1 MTAGIL
7 KKNPNK
13 IRTSTS
19 RKIFLVVTIAV
30 LCLWNLLCI
39 LPFVYILAVSLSSKS
54 AVSAG
59 IVSFW
64 PVDFTLNSY
73 IYLLRQSEFFVAF
86 GISVARVF
94 VGTGINLLVTV
105 LAAYPLAFAR
115 RTLKGRKFYVFLV
128 LLCMFFS
135 GGTVPTYIMISRI
148 GLIDNFLVLV
158 LPGALS
164 PWNLILFVNFF
175 RNVPTE
181 MLEAADIEGAGD
193 YRILWQIVVPVSL
206 PILATITLLCMVGH
220 WNNWFDG
227 YLYMD
232 PEHWPLQTYIYD
244 VMESFKKLQY
254 DIQHLDPDT
263 IAQLQESSDMTLRSA
278 QIFIAMVPILCVYP
292 FMQRYFVQGILL
304 GSVKE

>member
-1 MTAGIL
+1 MIAAL

-13 IRTSTS
+13 IRSSAS
-19 RKIFLVVTIAV
+19 RKVFLVVTITA
-30 LCLWNLLCI
+30 LCLWSLLCL
-39 LPFVYILAVSLSSKS
+39 LPFIYILAVSLSSKS

-59 IVSFW
+59 IVSFL
-64 PVDFTLNSY
+64 PVDFTLNNY
-73 IYLLRQSEFFVAF
+73 AYLLEKKEFFVAF
-86 GISVARVF
+86 AISVARVF
-94 VGTGINLLVTV
+94 AGTGVNLLVTV

-115 RTLKGRKFYVFLV
+115 KTLKGRKFYVGLV

-135 GGTVPTYIMISRI
+135 GGTVPTYIMISRL
-148 GLIDNFLVLV
+148 GLRDNFLVLI

-164 PWNLILFVNFF
+164 SWNLILFVNFF
-175 RNVPTE
+175 RNVPNE

-193 YRILWQIVVPVSL
+193 YRILWKIVLPVSL
-206 PILATITLLCMVGH
+206 PILATIALLCMVGH

-232 PEHWPLQTYIYD
+232 QEHWPLQTYIYNA
-244 VMESFKKLQY
+244 MEEFKTLQ
-254 DIQHLDPDT
+254 DNSQNLTPEQ
-263 IAQLQESSDMTLRSA
+263 IAQLAESSDTTLRSA

-292 FMQRYFVQGILL
+292 FMQKYFVQGILL

>member
-1 MTAGIL
+1 MIAVL

-13 IRTSTS
+13 IRSSVS
-19 RKIFLVVTIAV
+19 RKIFLAATIAV
-30 LCLWNLLCI
+30 LCLWSLLCV

-59 IVSFW
+59 IVSFF

-73 IYLLRQSEFFVAF
+73 AYLLEQSEFFVAF
-86 GISVARVF
+86 AISVARVF
-94 VGTGINLLVTV
+94 AGTGVNLLVTV

-115 RTLKGRKFYVFLV
+115 RTLKGRKFYVALV

-135 GGTVPTYIMISRI
+135 GGTVPTYIMISRL
-148 GLIDNFLVLV
+148 GLIDNFLVLI

-175 RNVPTE
+175 RNVPGE

-193 YRILWQIVVPVSL
+193 YRILWQIVLPVSL
-206 PILATITLLCMVGH
+206 SILATITLLCVVGH

-232 PEHWPLQTYIYD
+232 QEHWPLQTYIYNA
-244 VMESFKKLQY
+244 MEEFKYLQNNS
-254 DIQHLDPDT
+254 QHLTPEQ
-263 IAQLQESSDMTLRSA
+263 IAQLAESSDMTLRSA

-292 FMQRYFVQGILL
+292 FMQKYFVQGILL

>member
-1 MTAGIL
+1 MIAAL

-13 IRTSTS
+13 IRSSAS
-19 RKIFLVVTIAV
+19 RKVFLVVTIAA
-30 LCLWNLLCI
+30 LCLWSLLCL
-39 LPFVYILAVSLSSKS
+39 LPFIYILAVSLSSKS

-59 IVSFW
+59 IVSFL
-64 PVDFTLNSY
+64 PVDFTLNNY
-73 IYLLRQSEFFVAF
+73 AYLLEKKEFFVAF
-86 GISVARVF
+86 AISVARVF
-94 VGTGINLLVTV
+94 AGTGINLLVTV

-115 RTLKGRKFYVFLV
+115 KTLKGRKFYVGLV

-135 GGTVPTYIMISRI
+135 GGTVPTYIMISRL
-148 GLIDNFLVLV
+148 GLRDNFLVLI

-164 PWNLILFVNFF
+164 SWNLILFVNFF
-175 RNVPTE
+175 RNVPNE

-193 YRILWQIVVPVSL
+193 YRILWQIVLPVSL
-206 PILATITLLCMVGH
+206 PILATIALLCMVGH

-232 PEHWPLQTYIYD
+232 QEHWPLQTYIYNA
-244 VMESFKKLQY
+244 MEEFKTLQ
-254 DIQHLDPDT
+254 DNSQNLTPEQ
-263 IAQLQESSDMTLRSA
+263 IAQLAESSDTTLRSA

-292 FMQRYFVQGILL
+292 FMQKYFVQGILL

>member
-1 MTAGIL
+1 MIAAL

-13 IRTSTS
+13 IRSSAS
-19 RKIFLVVTIAV
+19 RKVFLVVTIAA
-30 LCLWNLLCI
+30 LCLWSLLCL
-39 LPFVYILAVSLSSKS
+39 LPFIYILAVSLSSKS

-59 IVSFW
+59 IVSFL
-64 PVDFTLNSY
+64 PVDFTLNNY
-73 IYLLRQSEFFVAF
+73 AYLLEKKEFFVAF
-86 GISVARVF
+86 AISVARVF
-94 VGTGINLLVTV
+94 AGTGVNLLVTV

-115 RTLKGRKFYVFLV
+115 KTLKGRKFYVGLV

-135 GGTVPTYIMISRI
+135 GGTVPTYIMISRL
-148 GLIDNFLVLV
+148 GLRDNFLVLI

-164 PWNLILFVNFF
+164 SWNLILFVNFF
-175 RNVPTE
+175 RNVPNE

-193 YRILWQIVVPVSL
+193 YRILWQIVLPVSL
-206 PILATITLLCMVGH
+206 PILATIALLCMVGH

-232 PEHWPLQTYIYD
+232 QEHWPLQTYIYNA
-244 VMESFKKLQY
+244 MEEFKTLQ
-254 DIQHLDPDT
+254 DNSQNLTPEQ
-263 IAQLQESSDMTLRSA
+263 IAQLAESSDTTLRSA

-292 FMQRYFVQGILL
+292 FMQKYFVQGILL

>member
-1 MTAGIL
+1 MIAVL

-13 IRTSTS
+13 IRSSAS
-19 RKIFLVVTIAV
+19 RKVFLVVTIAA
-30 LCLWNLLCI
+30 LCLWSLLCL
-39 LPFVYILAVSLSSKS
+39 LPFIYILAVSLSSKS

-59 IVSFW
+59 IVSFL
-64 PVDFTLNSY
+64 PVDFTLNNY
-73 IYLLRQSEFFVAF
+73 AYLLEKKEFFVAF
-86 GISVARVF
+86 AISVARVF
-94 VGTGINLLVTV
+94 AGTGVNLLVTV

-115 RTLKGRKFYVFLV
+115 KTLKGRKFYVGLV

-135 GGTVPTYIMISRI
+135 GGTVPTYIMISRL
-148 GLIDNFLVLV
+148 GLRDNFLVLI

-164 PWNLILFVNFF
+164 SWNLILFVNFF
-175 RNVPTE
+175 RNVPNE

-193 YRILWQIVVPVSL
+193 YRILWQIVLPVSL
-206 PILATITLLCMVGH
+206 PILATIALLCMVGH

-232 PEHWPLQTYIYD
+232 QEHWPLQTYIYNA
-244 VMESFKKLQY
+244 MEEFKTLQ
-254 DIQHLDPDT
+254 DNSQNLTPEQ
-263 IAQLQESSDMTLRSA
+263 IAQLAESSDTTLRSA

-292 FMQRYFVQGILL
+292 FMQKYFVQGILL

>member
-1 MTAGIL
+1 MIAAL

-13 IRTSTS
+13 IRSSAS
-19 RKIFLVVTIAV
+19 RKVFLVVTITA
-30 LCLWNLLCI
+30 LCLWSLLCL
-39 LPFVYILAVSLSSKS
+39 LPFIYILAVSLSSKS

-59 IVSFW
+59 IVSFL
-64 PVDFTLNSY
+64 PVDFTLNNY
-73 IYLLRQSEFFVAF
+73 AYLLEKKEFFVAF
-86 GISVARVF
+86 AISVARVF
-94 VGTGINLLVTV
+94 AGTGVNLLVTV

-115 RTLKGRKFYVFLV
+115 KTLKGRKFYVGLV

-135 GGTVPTYIMISRI
+135 GGTVPTYIMISRL
-148 GLIDNFLVLV
+148 GLRDNFLVLI

-164 PWNLILFVNFF
+164 SWNLILFVNFF
-175 RNVPTE
+175 RNVPNE

-193 YRILWQIVVPVSL
+193 YRILWQIVLPVSL
-206 PILATITLLCMVGH
+206 PILATIALLCMVGH

-232 PEHWPLQTYIYD
+232 QEHWPLQTYIYNA
-244 VMESFKKLQY
+244 MEEFKTLQ
-254 DIQHLDPDT
+254 DNSQNLTPEQ
-263 IAQLQESSDMTLRSA
+263 IAQLAESSDTTLRSA

-292 FMQRYFVQGILL
+292 FMQKYFVQGILL

>member
-1 MTAGIL
+1 MIAAL

-13 IRTSTS
+13 IRSSAS
-19 RKIFLVVTIAV
+19 RKVFLAVTITA
-30 LCLWNLLCI
+30 LCLWSLLCL
-39 LPFVYILAVSLSSKS
+39 LPFIYILAVSLSSKS

-59 IVSFW
+59 IVSFL
-64 PVDFTLNSY
+64 PVDFTLNNY
-73 IYLLRQSEFFVAF
+73 AYLLEKKEFFVAF
-86 GISVARVF
+86 AISVARVF
-94 VGTGINLLVTV
+94 AGTGVNLLVTV

-115 RTLKGRKFYVFLV
+115 KTLKGRKFYVGLV

-135 GGTVPTYIMISRI
+135 GGTVPTYIMISRL
-148 GLIDNFLVLV
+148 GLRDNFLVLI

-164 PWNLILFVNFF
+164 SWNLILFVNFF
-175 RNVPTE
+175 RNVPNE

-193 YRILWQIVVPVSL
+193 YRILWQIVLPVSL
-206 PILATITLLCMVGH
+206 PILATIALLCMVGH

-232 PEHWPLQTYIYD
+232 QEHWPLQTYIYNA
-244 VMESFKKLQY
+244 MEEFKTLQ
-254 DIQHLDPDT
+254 DNSQNLTPEQ
-263 IAQLQESSDMTLRSA
+263 IAQLAESSDTTLRSA

-292 FMQRYFVQGILL
+292 FMQKYFVQGILL

>member
-1 MTAGIL
+1 MIAAL

-13 IRTSTS
+13 IRSSAS
-19 RKIFLVVTIAV
+19 RKVFLVVTITA
-30 LCLWNLLCI
+30 LCLWSLLCL
-39 LPFVYILAVSLSSKS
+39 LPFIYILAVSLSSKS

-59 IVSFW
+59 IVSFL
-64 PVDFTLNSY
+64 PVDFTLNNY
-73 IYLLRQSEFFVAF
+73 AYLLEKKEFFVAF
-86 GISVARVF
+86 AISVARVF
-94 VGTGINLLVTV
+94 AGTGGNLLVTV

-115 RTLKGRKFYVFLV
+115 KTLKGRKFYVGLV

-135 GGTVPTYIMISRI
+135 GGTVPTYIMISRL
-148 GLIDNFLVLV
+148 GLRDNFLVLI

-164 PWNLILFVNFF
+164 SWNLILFVNFF
-175 RNVPTE
+175 RNVPNE

-193 YRILWQIVVPVSL
+193 YRILWQIVLPVSL
-206 PILATITLLCMVGH
+206 PILATIALLCMVGH

-232 PEHWPLQTYIYD
+232 QEHWPLQTYIYNA
-244 VMESFKKLQY
+244 MEEFKTLQ
-254 DIQHLDPDT
+254 DNSQNLTPEQ
-263 IAQLQESSDMTLRSA
+263 IAQLAESSDTTLRSA

-292 FMQRYFVQGILL
+292 FMQKYFVQGILL

>member
-1 MTAGIL
+1 MIAAL

-13 IRTSTS
+13 IRSSAS
-19 RKIFLVVTIAV
+19 RKVFLVVTIAA
-30 LCLWNLLCI
+30 LCLWSLLCL
-39 LPFVYILAVSLSSKS
+39 LPFIYILAVSLSSKS

-59 IVSFW
+59 IVSFL
-64 PVDFTLNSY
+64 PVDFTLNNY
-73 IYLLRQSEFFVAF
+73 AYLLEKKEFFVAF
-86 GISVARVF
+86 AISVARVF
-94 VGTGINLLVTV
+94 AGTGINLLVTV

-115 RTLKGRKFYVFLV
+115 KTLKGRKFYVGLV

-135 GGTVPTYIMISRI
+135 GGTVPTYIMISRL
-148 GLIDNFLVLV
+148 GLRDNFLVLI

-164 PWNLILFVNFF
+164 SWNLILFVNFF
-175 RNVPTE
+175 RNVPNE

-193 YRILWQIVVPVSL
+193 YRILWQIVLPVSL
-206 PILATITLLCMVGH
+206 PILATIALLCMVGH

-232 PEHWPLQTYIYD
+232 QERWPLQTYIYNA
-244 VMESFKKLQY
+244 MEEFKTLQ
-254 DIQHLDPDT
+254 DNSQNLTPEQ
-263 IAQLQESSDMTLRSA
+263 IAQLAESSDTTLRSA

-292 FMQRYFVQGILL
+292 FMQKYFVQGILL